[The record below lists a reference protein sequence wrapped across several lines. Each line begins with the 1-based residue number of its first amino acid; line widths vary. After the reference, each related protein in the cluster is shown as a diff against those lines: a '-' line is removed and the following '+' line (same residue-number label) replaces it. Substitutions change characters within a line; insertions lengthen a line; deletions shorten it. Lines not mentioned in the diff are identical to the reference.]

1 MLTVKKINYKHSP
14 DWYIIK
20 LNLEANNYKN
30 LESYSVLS

>member
-14 DWYIIK
+14 DWYIVK
-20 LNLEANNYKN
+20 LNLEANKYNI